1 VKNPFRGARYAN
13 VTATLALVVALG
25 GTSYAVGTIGTQD
38 LKPNAVTSPKIKNGQ
53 VKAPDLK
60 VGAVRSPQVKDDAL
74 TGADVLESSLGEVPS
89 AADVPDITWANLTL
103 INNWTVWDT
112 DRGAQYGMDA
122 EGVVYFRGGIDNP
135 GVFSSVFAVLPPAYR
150 PVGGF
155 AYVSTNFFGG
165 TGPARIIINPNG
177 NVSVDA
183 TSPATDA
190 NAADFTS
197 LDGVS
202 FAP

>member
-60 VGAVRSPQVKDDAL
+60 VGAVRSPQVKDDTL
-74 TGADVLESSLGEVPS
+74 TGADIADIQVQNIPLVNGWS
-89 AADVPDITWANLTL
+89 AYDG
-103 INNWTVWDT
+103 
-112 DRGAQYGMDA
+112 RGARYGKDA
-122 EGVVYFRGGIDNP
+122 SGVVHLSGGVKQAGAFNP
-135 GVFSSVFAVLPPAYR
+135 VITTLPPGFR
-150 PVGGF
+150 PTGGY
-155 AYVSTNFFGG
+155 AWISTNLFGG
-165 TGPARIIINPNG
+165 AGPARLYISPAG
-177 NVSVDA
+177 VVSVQPTAPA
-183 TSPATDA
+183 TSAQA
-190 NAADFTS
+190 QNFTS

-202 FAP
+202 FVP